1 MTPFYAQA
9 LLHPVFTSMK
19 PTYLL
24 FIAAFVLASGCS
36 HAETID
42 TEAAEVEAGEGA
54 VGAEAIDQ
62 EETASGLPAVQLTPR
77 LLYQFLL
84 AEIAGQRGQIGN
96 SADLYLDLAK
106 QTRDPRIARRAAE
119 IAAHARRLD
128 AAMQATQLWLEIEP
142 ASIPAKVA
150 LINLLVSQGRYEEL
164 KVVTAAL
171 LATEPQQ
178 VGPNLLRLNR
188 LFAQSK
194 DRKAVRHLIETVT
207 TPYLQLPEAHYVRA
221 VTAFENRDLA
231 AAQAAIGQAL
241 QIKPDWGAGVL
252 LRAQMLEKST
262 AHKLLEEFIS
272 AYPQAREVRLVYA
285 RALVGEKRYAE
296 ARRHFGIL
304 LEQGA
309 STPEKNGDLLFAAA
323 VLSMQLNNPADA
335 ETLLRRLA
343 ALGHVEAD
351 KAHFYLGQIAGG
363 NKQLDEA
370 LRWFALV
377 GPGEHYLSARLQAA
391 NLLAGQGNIEEA
403 RRHLAESQVNNPA
416 ERVQLLI
423 GESQLLR
430 EAGKFAAAHAAL
442 TAGLNQQPDQPEL
455 LYEIALIAEKLGRID
470 ELESRLRRLIEL
482 KPDHAHAHNALGYSF
497 ADRNI
502 HLVEARKLIDRALE
516 LAPNDPLILDSK
528 GWVLFRL
535 GESQAALDV
544 LTNAF
549 SMRTDPEIAAHLGEV
564 LWSLNRKDEARQTWE
579 KARSEHP
586 TNEVLTETIKRLAP

>member
-1 MTPFYAQA
+1 
-9 LLHPVFTSMK
+9 MK
-19 PTYLL
+19 PIYFLL
-24 FIAAFVLASGCS
+24 TAAFFLASGCS
-36 HAETID
+36 HAEIID
-42 TEAAEVEAGEGA
+42 TEAAEVEAGEVAG
-54 VGAEAIDQ
+54 GAEAADQ

-84 AEIAGQRGQIGN
+84 AEIASQRGQIGN

-119 IAAHARRLD
+119 IAAHARRMD
-128 AAMQATQLWLEIEP
+128 VAMQATQLWLEIEP
-142 ASIPAKVA
+142 ASISAKVA
-150 LINLLVSQGRYEEL
+150 LVNLLVSQGRYAEL
-164 KVVTAAL
+164 KVATAAL
-171 LATEPQQ
+171 LSAEPQQ
-178 VGPNLLRLNR
+178 VGQNLLRLNR
-188 LFAQSK
+188 LFASAP
-194 DRKAVRHLIETVT
+194 DRKAVRDLIETVT
-207 TPYLQLPEAHYVRA
+207 APYLQLPEAHYVRA
-221 VTAFENRDLA
+221 VTAFENRDLG
-231 AAQAAIGQAL
+231 AAQAAIDQAL

-252 LRAQMLEKST
+252 LRAQMLEKR
-262 AHKLLEEFIS
+262 AALALLEEFIS

-304 LEQGA
+304 LEQSA

-323 VLSMQLNNPADA
+323 VLSMQLNDSADA
-335 ETLLRRLA
+335 ETLLRQLA
-343 ALGHVEAD
+343 VLGHVEAD

-370 LRWFALV
+370 LRWFSLV
-377 GPGEHYLSARLQAA
+377 GQGEHYLSARLQAA
-391 NLLAGQGNIEEA
+391 NLLAGQGKIEEA
-403 RRHLAESQVNNPA
+403 RQLLAESQANNLS

-430 EAGKFAAAHAAL
+430 EAGKFTAAHAAL
-442 TAGLNQQPDQPEL
+442 TAGLDQQPDQPEL

-470 ELESRLRRLIEL
+470 ELESRLRRLIAL

-502 HLVEARKLIDRALE
+502 HLAEARKLIDRALE

-535 GESQAALDV
+535 GENQAALDV

-564 LWSLNRKDEARQTWE
+564 LWALNRKDEARQTWE
-579 KARSEHP
+579 KARREHP
-586 TNEVLTETIKRLAP
+586 SNEVLAETIKRLAP